1 MWTSTRFIRRIW
13 PGSENLLEQ
22 RKAPTIAGYLG
33 RLDGMRAWD
42 SLGCLALMLLWRFS
56 LSVVLRA
63 SLLSIF
69 MFSLWWLRASA
80 FTSLALGHYHS
91 HCSHTFHNHLS
102 EVVVKDQTALL
113 SLSCLLYSFWSER
126 PVFCHSWGSIAG
138 FFAAVVQCNMRQRE
152 FVQVELSDPQTFRVW
167 MNELFSPW
175 KCMGIICWDPW
186 KCSNWAKSWNG
197 LYESLLYWIIWSL
210 VGTTLGIWKYSWL
223 PLIRNPQGHKGTV

>member
-33 RLDGMRAWD
+33 KLDGMHAWD
-42 SLGCLALMLLWRFS
+42 SLGCLALMLLWCFS

-126 PVFCHSWGSIAG
+126 PVFCHSWGSIAD
-138 FFAAVVQCNMRQRE
+138 FLLPWCSVTCASVN
-152 FVQVELSDPQTFRVW
+152 SFRWNYLIHRPSVFEWTSFSLHGNVW
-167 MNELFSPW
+167 E
-175 KCMGIICWDPW
+175 
-186 KCSNWAKSWNG
+186 
-197 LYESLLYWIIWSL
+197 
-210 VGTTLGIWKYSWL
+210 
-223 PLIRNPQGHKGTV
+223 